1 MGLYLK
7 LDYVALIARGLI
19 KRYNAN
25 VQTNNGIGK

>member
-19 KRYNAN
+19 KRYDAN
-25 VQTNNGIGK
+25 IQTKNGIG